1 VKQFLNI
8 LSHFKE
14 YFVLALCIIL
24 SVYFLTLNDNAQIKT
39 IRALAVVGI
48 GFAQEA
54 FSFIPNYFALKKENT
69 ILRERNVAL
78 ADEVSLLRESKL
90 ENLRLRGM
98 IGLKERAPFTYIP
111 AKVVGKHEQQM
122 RTTITLDVG
131 ESDGVKYN
139 MPMVTDAGLVGKV
152 VATSRHY
159 AIGQILFHKDFRAS
173 AKIQR
178 ARADGILYWDGED
191 LRIKNVPRTQLVKVG
206 DAVITSPFSSV
217 FPPGIKIGVVSTAV
231 IESNAL
237 FYQIVV
243 QPSVD
248 LAALD
253 EVFVIA
259 AVPDSERVALEQQFT
274 K

>member
-1 VKQFLNI
+1 MKQFLNI

-14 YFVLALCIIL
+14 YIVLALCIIL

-98 IGLKERAPFTYIP
+98 IGLKERTPLTYIP

>member
-1 VKQFLNI
+1 MHHLLHI
-8 LSHFKE
+8 LSTYKE
-14 YFVLALCIIL
+14 YVALAFCIVL
-24 SVYFLTLNDNAQIKT
+24 SVFLLTLNDTAQIRT
-39 IRALAVVGI
+39 IRSFAVVGI
-48 GFAQEA
+48 GFAQEV
-54 FSFIPNYFALKKENT
+54 FSVIPNYFALKKENT

-90 ENLRLRGM
+90 AALRLRGL
-98 IGLKERAPFTYIP
+98 IGLKERTPFTYI
-111 AKVVGKHEQQM
+111 AAHVVGKHEQPM

-131 ESDGVKYN
+131 ANDGVQYN
-139 MPMVTDAGLVGKV
+139 MPIVTDAGLVGKV
-152 VATSRHY
+152 IATNRQY

-178 ARADGILYWDGED
+178 TRADGILYWDGEN
-191 LRIKNVPRTQLVKVG
+191 LRLKNVPRTQLVKVG

-217 FPPGIKIGVVSTAV
+217 FPPGIKVGVVSSAV
-231 IESNAL
+231 IETNAL
-237 FYQIVV
+237 FYQIIV

-259 AVPDSERVALEQQFT
+259 AVPDSARIALEQQF

>member
-1 VKQFLNI
+1 MKQLLDI
-8 LSHFKE
+8 LSLFKE
-14 YFVLALCIIL
+14 YFVLALCITL
-24 SVYFLTLNDNAQIKT
+24 SLFFLTLNDNAQIGR
-39 IRALAVVGI
+39 IRSFAVVGI
-48 GFAQEA
+48 GFAQDA

-98 IGLKERAPFTYIP
+98 IGLKERTPFTYIP
-111 AKVVGKHEQQM
+111 ANVVGKHEQQM

-131 ESDGVKYN
+131 ESDGVRYN
-139 MPMVTDAGLVGKV
+139 MPIVTDAGLVGKV
-152 VATSRHY
+152 VATSSHY

-178 ARADGILYWDGED
+178 ARADGILFWDGED
-191 LRIKNVPRTQLVKVG
+191 LRIKNVPRTQLVKAG

-217 FPPGIKIGVVSTAV
+217 FPPGIKIGVVSSAA

-237 FYQIVV
+237 FYQITV

-259 AVPDSERVALEQQFT
+259 AVPDSARVALELQVS

>member
-1 VKQFLNI
+1 MKQVLNI

-54 FSFIPNYFALKKENT
+54 FSFIPNYFTLKKENT

-98 IGLKERAPFTYIP
+98 IGLKERTPFTYIP

-131 ESDGVKYN
+131 ESDGVRYN
-139 MPMVTDAGLVGKV
+139 MPIVTDAGLVGKV

-217 FPPGIKIGVVSTAV
+217 FPPGIKIGVVSSAV